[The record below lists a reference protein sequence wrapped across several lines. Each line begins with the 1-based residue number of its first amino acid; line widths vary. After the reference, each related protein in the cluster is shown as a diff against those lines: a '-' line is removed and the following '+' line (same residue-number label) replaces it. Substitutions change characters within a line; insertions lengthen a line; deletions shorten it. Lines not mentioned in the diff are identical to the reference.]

1 MIQDTFKYE
10 GKCTST
16 SSVERRALI
25 LKIIE
30 LVQGTIR
37 NNSR

>member
-1 MIQDTFKYE
+1 MIQDTFGYQGKY
-10 GKCTST
+10 TST

-37 NNSR
+37 INSR